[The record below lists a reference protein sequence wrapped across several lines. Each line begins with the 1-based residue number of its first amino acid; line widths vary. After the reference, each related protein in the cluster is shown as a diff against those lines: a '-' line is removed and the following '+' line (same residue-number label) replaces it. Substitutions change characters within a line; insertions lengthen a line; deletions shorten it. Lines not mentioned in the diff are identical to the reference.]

1 MSKNKQPT
9 MAFTRKPC
17 VIATGIAISLMA
29 AQSFAQTPAPAAT
42 TEKVEKIEVTG
53 SRIPAANLESTSPI
67 TTIDA
72 QAIKVD
78 GVRSVENLLNNL
90 PQVFADQGGNVSNG
104 ATGTATVNLRGLGA
118 TRTLVLVNG
127 RRLPPGSPREFAAD
141 LNQIPAPLIKRIE
154 ILTGGASAIY
164 GSDAVAGVVNF
175 IMNDKFEGAQFE
187 VNQSFYNHQQ
197 HDSSGLADVIRARAL
212 SNSSQFKNPN
222 DKSSD
227 GKIFDM
233 SMLLGGNFANG
244 KGNAT
249 VFFNY
254 KKEDALLQSERDF
267 SSCSAGN
274 STVTAPSTTNGVSLP
289 AGFRCGGSSTSFPG
303 RFFTQ
308 GGAGPSRTV
317 ADAAGNTRA
326 FVAANDQYNF
336 GPLNYFQRP
345 SERYGFNASA
355 NYDVADNVKIYSEF
369 SFHDDRTV
377 AQIAPSGLFIY
388 DATGDN
394 AIKCDNPLLSAA
406 WRRDLGCTGT
416 TGTADVL
423 IGRRNVEGGGRQDDI
438 RHTSYRTV
446 IGVKGEF
453 AKYWNYDVFAQS
465 GKVVF
470 QETYKNDFSNTRIA
484 LALDAT
490 TDANG
495 NVVCRSAAARAAG
508 CVPYNIWALGQVNPA
523 AITYLA
529 TPGFQKGSTEQ
540 KVQGANV
547 SVDLGNYGWKL
558 PSAQNGIGVAFGIE
572 RRTERLDLETDSA
585 FSTGDLAGQGGPTIG
600 LGGGYTIKE
609 VFAEA
614 RVPLV
619 EGKAFADLLSIN
631 GSARHSDYNTNQKT
645 DSYGFGIEW
654 APIKQVRMRGSAQQ
668 AVRAANVIDL
678 FTAQGNALFD
688 LPSDPC
694 GEDPTATAAQCAR
707 TGVTAAQYGQ
717 AILNSPA
724 GQYNVFRGG
733 NASLEPEKSDS
744 YTIGAVFAVGKNFTA
759 SVDYFD
765 IKVKKV
771 IGQIPPGT
779 ILTQCLD
786 TGAARFCDLI
796 RRDRLGTLWALPD
809 GNIKS
814 LNANLGSLK
823 TSGVDVTMD
832 YAQKVGG
839 FGSLKF
845 NFTGTFLIANKTEPV
860 SGLGEYDCKGYHGA
874 NCGVPSPEWRHKF
887 RTTWETPW
895 NFDMALTWR
904 HIGKV
909 NHESL
914 SSDALITGIDEDGV
928 QSTAPKDRTLG
939 QRNYLDLAA
948 SYALTKKITLRAGI
962 NNVFDRDPPISGLVG
977 AVQGNA
983 NTYPQVY
990 DALGRRFFFNVTAAF

>member
-1 MSKNKQPT
+1 MSKNKQPK

-29 AQSFAQTPAPAAT
+29 AQSFAQTPAPAAA

-127 RRLPPGSPREFAAD
+127 RRLPAGSPRTFAAD
-141 LNQIPAPLIKRIE
+141 LNQIPAPLIKRVE

-212 SNSSQFKNPN
+212 SNSSQFKNPD

-274 STVTAPSTTNGVSLP
+274 ATVTAPSTTNGVSLP

-355 NYDVADNVKIYSEF
+355 NYDVADNIKIYSEF

-388 DATGDN
+388 DATGAN
-394 AIKCDNPLLSAA
+394 AIKCDNPFLSAA
-406 WRRDLGCTGT
+406 WRTDLGCSGT

-453 AKYWNYDVFAQS
+453 AKFWNYDIFAQS

-470 QETYKNDFSNTRIA
+470 QETYKNDFSVARTA
-484 LALDAT
+484 LALDAVR
-490 TDANG
+490 DASG
-495 NVVCRSAAARAAG
+495 NIVCRSGAPG
-508 CVPYNIWALGQVNPA
+508 CVPYNIWALGQVDPA
-523 AITYLA
+523 AIKYLA

-558 PSAQNGIGVAFGIE
+558 PSAQNGIGVAVGIE
-572 RRTERLDLETDSA
+572 RRTERLDLDTDSA

-609 VFAEA
+609 VYGEVRA
-614 RVPLV
+614 PLI
-619 EGKAFADLLSIN
+619 EGKAFAELLSIN
-631 GSARHSDYNTNQKT
+631 GSIRHSDYNTDQKT

-654 APIKQVRMRGSAQQ
+654 APVKQVRLRGSAQQ

-694 GEDPTATAAQCAR
+694 GAGATATAAQCAR
-707 TGVTAAQYGQ
+707 TGVTATQYNT
-717 AILNSPA
+717 ALLNSPA
-724 GQYNVFRGG
+724 GQYNFLQGG
-733 NASLEPEKSDS
+733 NAALKPEKSDS
-744 YTIGAVFAVGKNFTA
+744 YTIGAVFSVGKNFTA

-765 IKVKKV
+765 IKVDKV
-771 IGQIPPGT
+771 IGVAPPGI
-779 ILTQCLD
+779 ILNQCLQ
-786 TGAARFCDLI
+786 TGSAAFCNLV
-796 RRDRLGTLWALPD
+796 RRDRLGTLWALPE
-809 GNIKS
+809 GQIVSTNQ
-814 LNANLGSLK
+814 NLGSLK

-832 YAQKVGG
+832 YIQKLPAFGG
-839 FGSLKF
+839 LKF
-845 NFTGTFLIANKTEPV
+845 NFTGTYLKSAKQEPV
-860 SGLGEYDCKGYHGA
+860 AGLGTYDCVGLHGA
-874 NCGVPSPEWRHKF
+874 NCGVPTPEWRHKF
-887 RTTWETPW
+887 RTTWESPW
-895 NFDMALTWR
+895 GFDVAATWR

-909 NHESL
+909 SQEGT
-914 SSDALITGIDEDGV
+914 SSDPLLNNAGI
-928 QSTAPKDRTLG
+928 ANKDTTLG
-939 QRNYLDLAA
+939 ERNYLDLAA

-962 NNVFDRDPPISGLVG
+962 NNVFDRDPPLSGLVG
-977 AVQGNA
+977 AGVGNG

>member
-1 MSKNKQPT
+1 MSKNKPPK

-29 AQSFAQTPAPAAT
+29 AQSYAQTPAPAPAAA

-53 SRIPAANLESTSPI
+53 SRIPSANLESSSPI

-127 RRLPPGSPREFAAD
+127 RRLPAGSPREFAAD
-141 LNQIPAPLIKRIE
+141 LNQIPAPLIKRVE

-164 GSDAVAGVVNF
+164 GSDAVSGVVNF

-197 HDSSGLADVIRARAL
+197 RDTSGLADVIRARAL
-212 SNSSQFKNPN
+212 SNSSQFAIPG

-267 SSCSAGN
+267 SACSAGN
-274 STVTAPSTTNGVSLP
+274 ATSRTASTTNGVALP
-289 AGFRCGGSSTSFPG
+289 AGFRCGGSGTSFPG
-303 RFFTQ
+303 RFLVD
-308 GGAGPSRTV
+308 GGDLTV
-317 ADAAGNTRA
+317 ANAAGGTRPY
-326 FVAANDQYNF
+326 VAANDQYNF

-355 NYDVADNVKIYSEF
+355 NYDIFDNAKVYSEF

-377 AQIAPSGLFIY
+377 AQIAPSGLFGF
-388 DATGDN
+388 DASAASGTS
-394 AIKCDNPLLSAA
+394 IQCDNPFLSAA
-406 WRRDLGCTGT
+406 WRTALGC
-416 TGTADVL
+416 GTATSGPAGDAL
-423 IGRRNVEGGGRQDDI
+423 IFRRNVEGGGRQDDI

-453 AKYWNYDVFAQS
+453 AKFWNYDVFAQS

-470 QETYKNDFSNTRIA
+470 QETYKNDFSIARTA
-484 LALDAT
+484 LALDAVRDT
-490 TDANG
+490 AG
-495 NVVCRSAAARAAG
+495 NIVCRSGAPG
-508 CVPYNIWALGQVNPA
+508 CVPYNIWALGQINPA
-523 AITYLA
+523 SLAYLS
-529 TPGFQKGSTEQ
+529 TPGFQKGFTEQ
-540 KVQGANV
+540 KVQGANI
-547 SVDLGNYGWKL
+547 SADLGNYGWKL

-572 RRTERLDLETDSA
+572 RRTERLELDTDSA

-609 VFAEA
+609 IYAEA
-614 RVPLV
+614 RVPLI
-619 EGKAFADLLSIN
+619 EGKSFADLLSVN
-631 GSARHSDYNTNQKT
+631 GSFRNSDYNTGQKT
-645 DSYGFGIEW
+645 DSYGLGIEW
-654 APIKQVRMRGSAQQ
+654 APVKQVRLRGSAQQ

-678 FTAQGNALFD
+678 FTAQGVALFD
-688 LPSDPC
+688 LPQDPC
-694 GEDPTATAAQCAR
+694 GEGPTATAAECAR
-707 TGVTAAQYGQ
+707 TGVTAAQYGT

-724 GQYNVFRGG
+724 GQYNFLQGG
-733 NASLEPEKSDS
+733 NPALKPEKSDS

-765 IKVKKV
+765 IQIEKV
-771 IGQIPPGT
+771 IGNAPPGT
-779 ILTQCLD
+779 ILDQCLQ
-786 TGAARFCDLI
+786 TGAAQFCSLV
-796 RRDRLGTLWALPD
+796 RRDRLGTLWALPA
-809 GNIKS
+809 GQIVA
-814 LNANLGSLK
+814 LNENLGSLK
-823 TSGVDVTMD
+823 TSGIDVTMD
-832 YAQKVGG
+832 YLQKISSLGV
-839 FGSLKF
+839 LKF
-845 NFTGTFLIANKTEPV
+845 NFTGTYLKSAKQEPV
-860 SGLGEYDCKGYHGA
+860 AGLGEYDCVGLHGA

-895 NFDMALTWR
+895 GLDIAATWR

-909 NHESL
+909 DQEGTSSNVLL
-914 SSDALITGIDEDGV
+914 SNSGIAD
-928 QSTAPKDRTLG
+928 KDRTLG
-939 QRNYLDLAA
+939 ERNYIDLAA
-948 SYALTKKITLRAGI
+948 SYAVTKKITFRAGV
-962 NNVFDRDPPISGLVG
+962 NNVFDRDPPLSGLVG
-977 AVQGNA
+977 AGVGNG

-990 DALGRRFFFNVTAAF
+990 DALGRRFFFNLTAAF